1 MSGDAIVL
9 ELEERKVVRK
19 GLRGLRDSGQIP
31 AVIHNH
37 GQDSIH
43 VMGDMTQMQKTFA
56 AAGKHHPVQLTVGKE
71 QHLALIKD
79 VDFEPAKHRMR
90 HIVFQAIK
98 QNEETEA
105 EVPVVFKEDAEI
117 PAEKAS
123 LLVLKQLDHVQ
134 VKALPRD
141 LPDELV
147 INPSTLA
154 EVGDSLTV
162 ADIKL
167 PEGVTILTD
176 PVTQVAV
183 VEMPKDQVAEADAAA
198 AALAEDAGASEDE
211 TEGEGDGAAED
222 SGADEKADRAKEAG
236 EEE

>member
-9 ELEERKVVRK
+9 ELSERKVVRK
-19 GLRGLRDSGQIP
+19 GLRGLRESGQIP

-37 GQDSIH
+37 GQASIH
-43 VMGDMTQMQKTFA
+43 VMADAKQMQKTYS

-105 EVPVVFKEDAEI
+105 EVPVVFKQDTEI

-147 INPSTLA
+147 IDPTTLA
-154 EVGDSLTV
+154 EVGDSLAV
-162 ADIKL
+162 ADIKP

-176 PVTQVAV
+176 PLTQVAV

-198 AALAEDAGASEDE
+198 ASLAEDAGVSEE
-211 TEGEGDGAAED
+211 AESEESTEEAGSE
-222 SGADEKADRAKEAG
+222 EKADKAKEDG